1 MRWSHL
7 EDDLTNARSQVNELH
22 LACDRGNEV
31 DHLVD
36 QIETGFAV
44 HFGCERL
51 VVVKVVGIT
60 NGSVVHLDT
69 LYIMVSGKL

>member
-1 MRWSHL
+1 MLINTFYRTNYNIKIHSH
-7 EDDLTNARSQVNELH
+7 ELH

-36 QIETGFAV
+36 QVETGFAV

-69 LYIMVSGKL
+69 L

>member
-36 QIETGFAV
+36 QVETSFPV
-44 HFGCERL
+44 HFRCERL
-51 VVVKVVGIT
+51 IVVQVVWVT
-60 NGSVVHLDT
+60 DGSVVHLKT
-69 LYIMVSGKL
+69 L